1 MRPTINWC
9 AFCKHWRGGYTPKCQ
24 FCEMYCITVR
34 PSNFEQIPPVQA
46 VTSMKDKRWQL

>member
-9 AFCKHWRGGYTPKCQ
+9 AFCKHWRGGYTPECQ

-46 VTSMKDKRWQL
+46 VTSMKDRKWEN